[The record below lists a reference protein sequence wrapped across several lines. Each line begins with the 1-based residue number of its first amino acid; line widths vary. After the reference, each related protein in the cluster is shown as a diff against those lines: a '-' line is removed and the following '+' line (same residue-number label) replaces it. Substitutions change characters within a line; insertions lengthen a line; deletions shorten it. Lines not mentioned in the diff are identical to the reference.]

1 MVKGFVSYFVI
12 TDFAIAFTL
21 LIHDKNKMIWRNVI
35 VTLYVFFFVNVT
47 LYKFNDKTFKIFF
60 MFRCFAN
67 LLQTDN
73 EIKSVKTIYN

>member
-12 TDFAIAFTL
+12 TDFAMAFTL
-21 LIHDKNKMIWRNVI
+21 LIHDKNKMIRRNVI

-60 MFRCFAN
+60 MFRYFAN